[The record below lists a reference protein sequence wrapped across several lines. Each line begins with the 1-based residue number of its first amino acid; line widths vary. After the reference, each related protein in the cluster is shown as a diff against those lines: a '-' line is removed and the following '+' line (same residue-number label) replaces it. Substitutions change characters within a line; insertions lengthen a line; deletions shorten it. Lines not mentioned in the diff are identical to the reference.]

1 MKKTA
6 VKEYKNIPVSP
17 EVYERVQLVSEANG
31 YGQRGLGAQV
41 AYWVGKELPE
51 CEHKKTPVAIEYFP
65 GADILPGTLLN
76 RTGYY
81 CSTCKRV
88 YAKVTE
94 QELVQED
101 GKKLLDVVK
110 VKKA

>member
-1 MKKTA
+1 MKKQTE
-6 VKEYKNIPVSP
+6 KIYKNIPVSP
-17 EVYERVQLVSEANG
+17 EVYEQVQLVSEANG

-41 AYWVGKELPE
+41 AHWVGKELPE
-51 CEHKKTPVAIEYFP
+51 CDHKKQPVSIEYFP
-65 GADILPGTLLN
+65 SDDYLPGAWLQ

-81 CSTCKRV
+81 CPTCKRV

-94 QELVQED
+94 EELVEED